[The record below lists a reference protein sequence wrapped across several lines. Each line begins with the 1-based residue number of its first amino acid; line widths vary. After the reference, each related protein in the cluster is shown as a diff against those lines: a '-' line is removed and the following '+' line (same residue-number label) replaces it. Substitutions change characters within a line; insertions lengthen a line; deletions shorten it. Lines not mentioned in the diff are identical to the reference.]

1 MARKIIQTIS
11 LLTAIAVFIS
21 IGSCT
26 SSDEKH
32 DGHSK
37 PVWPSP
43 PATARIAF
51 EQSFSTPEELGIE
64 KGFWQWLGDFV
75 FGADENHMVRPMD
88 VVTIADRLIFVAD
101 PGARGIHRFDRH
113 DNSYQFIRGLNDIEL
128 PSPVSLATDGNGNVF
143 VTDSKL
149 AKLFVI
155 NKGEDYA
162 RSVNLDTT
170 VQQPTGLAIKPDNGD
185 IYLIDTRQHQILI
198 FSRSGK
204 LKKRFGKHGV
214 QEGEFNYPT
223 HIWIEDDTVLVTDA
237 LNFRTQLFDLDGDYL
252 SSFGKAGQSSGHQSR
267 AKGIATD
274 QQGHI
279 YVVDALLN
287 NIQLFDRSGQFL
299 MTIGERGQLPG
310 MFWLPAGI
318 YISPQQKIYV
328 ADSHNRRVQIF
339 SLIDD
344 L

>member
-1 MARKIIQTIS
+1 
-11 LLTAIAVFIS
+11 
-21 IGSCT
+21 
-26 SSDEKH
+26 
-32 DGHSK
+32 
-37 PVWPSP
+37 
-43 PATARIAF
+43 
-51 EQSFSTPEELGIE
+51 
-64 KGFWQWLGDFV
+64 
-75 FGADENHMVRPMD
+75 
-88 VVTIADRLIFVAD
+88 VT
-101 PGARGIHRFDRH
+101 
-113 DNSYQFIRGLNDIEL
+113 
-128 PSPVSLATDGNGNVF
+128 
-143 VTDSKL
+143 
-149 AKLFVI
+149 
-155 NKGEDYA
+155 
-162 RSVNLDTT
+162 
-170 VQQPTGLAIKPDNGD
+170 
-185 IYLIDTRQHQILI
+185 
-198 FSRSGK
+198 
-204 LKKRFGKHGV
+204 GV
-214 QEGEFNYPT
+214 QT
-223 HIWIEDDTVLVTDA
+223 CA
-237 LNFRTQLFDLDGDYL
+237 LPIYYL